1 MAGPESRSVVT
12 DTEEESSLQTSEKVK
27 RKTYFEL
34 TCIGYGM

>member
-27 RKTYFEL
+27 RRL
-34 TCIGYGM
+34 ILS